1 MKPIYKTIALLT
13 IFSIAMGF
21 MESAVV
27 IYLRTIYYPNGFN
40 FPLLPL
46 DPLILKTE
54 LLREAATLIMLTGIS
69 AIAGKGLTQKFV
81 FFLFCFGIWDVFYY
95 IFLKLIIG
103 WPSSLLTWDI
113 LFLIP
118 VPWIGPV
125 LAPCLLSL
133 TMILLMVM
141 VIYLQ
146 QKNCEVTF
154 SRLDWLLM
162 ITGSLIIIFS
172 FTIDYIN
179 IIINS
184 SGSLPPET
192 MINKLR
198 NYEPENFNWFIFGF
212 GWAILLIDITLFFFR
227 NINFKKASNDF

>member
-13 IFSIAMGF
+13 IFAIAMGF

-27 IYLRTIYYPNGFN
+27 VYLRTIYYPAGFN

-46 DPLILKTE
+46 DPLILKIE
-54 LLREAATLIMLTGIS
+54 LLREATTLIMLIS
-69 AIAGKGLTQKFV
+69 IGGIAGIGSIQKFV
-81 FFLFCFGIWDVFYY
+81 FFLFSFAVWDIFYY
-95 IFLKLIIG
+95 IFLKLLIG

-125 LAPCLLSL
+125 LAPCLLSF
-133 TMILLMVM
+133 TMILLMII
-141 VIYLQ
+141 VIFLQ
-146 QKNCEVTF
+146 QKNNKVMF
-154 SRLDWLLM
+154 SGLDWLLM
-162 ITGSLIIIFS
+162 ILASLIIIVS
-172 FTIDYIN
+172 FTIDYIY

-184 SGSLPPET
+184 SSSLPPET
-192 MINKLR
+192 RINKLR

-212 GWAILLIDITLFFFR
+212 GWAILIVDITLLFFR
-227 NINFKKASNDF
+227 YKKLRKVIFDL